1 MYCAHCGS
9 QVQTLAANC
18 PRCGQ
23 PASGATIK
31 PGGSAASSAAI
42 IGIVIGGLLLFVF
55 IVGIVAAIAI
65 PNLLSA
71 INRGRQKR
79 TIVDIRTVATAV
91 EAYATDHG
99 FYPDADS
106 AEQLATLLE
115 PSYISVMPRTDGW
128 RTPLG
133 YTCWSSSPSTDDC
146 DSYVIASAARNLLFE
161 YDLSEY
167 GSETVYTN
175 DFDEDIV
182 YCNGEFIQLPEGI
195 GY

>member
-1 MYCAHCGS
+1 MYCAHCGN

-31 PGGSAASSAAI
+31 TGGSAASSAAI

-55 IVGIVAAIAI
+55 IVGIIAAIAI
-65 PNLLSA
+65 PNLLNA

-79 TIVDIRTVATAV
+79 TIADIRMVATAV
-91 EAYATDHG
+91 EAYANDHG
-99 FYPDADS
+99 YYPDADS
-106 AEQLATLLE
+106 AEQLATFLE
-115 PSYISVMPRTDGW
+115 PSYISVMPRFDGW

-133 YTCWSSSPSTDDC
+133 YTCWSSSPSSDGC
-146 DSYVIASAARNLLFE
+146 DTYVIASPARDLMFD

-167 GSETVYTN
+167 GSELIYTN

-182 YCNGEFIQLPEGI
+182 FRNGSFIQLPEGI
-195 GY
+195 GH